1 MWLHHKHCVCVC
13 ARFDRFLFWCVCRL
27 EVAMANVKTD
37 SHIDHA
43 LLRFHPTLRFER
55 TDPNA
60 ISSSACSKAAAQSS
74 VVSVAE
80 DDGDDDG
87 DDGRSREAPAAFV
100 MPPPPGNRFAPIKDI
115 AKLACFAE
123 EARQHLLQPSS
134 AEHVHHQHQ
143 QQHQHSHLLA
153 FGRPKPPNTSSIMH
167 HHPPPHPP
175 RYTPLPIVFQRR
187 WSSLVAPSP
196 SFPSSSSSLRSLPA
210 LRAAAAARAQGLH
223 LLCSGGSAHHHHRAT
238 VRMPNLVC
246 LQYTTTTAPC
256 HHYQIGERRPLLLLS
271 QQNKSCFVR
280 KINRLL

>member
-1 MWLHHKHCVCVC
+1 
-13 ARFDRFLFWCVCRL
+13 
-27 EVAMANVKTD
+27 MANVKTD

-60 ISSSACSKAAAQSS
+60 ISSSSCSKAAAQSS

-80 DDGDDDG
+80 DDGDG
-87 DDGRSREAPAAFV
+87 DARSREAPAAFV

-134 AEHVHHQHQ
+134 AEEHVRH
-143 QQHQHSHLLA
+143 QHQHSHLLA
-153 FGRPKPPNTSSIMH
+153 FGRPKPPNTSPIMH
-167 HHPPPHPP
+167 HHPHHPHPHPP

-187 WSSLVAPSP
+187 WSSLVAPS
-196 SFPSSSSSLRSLPA
+196 SSSSRPPLPA
-210 LRAAAAARAQGLH
+210 LRAAARAQGLH
-223 LLCSGGSAHHHHRAT
+223 LLCSGGSAHHNHHHCAT
-238 VRMPNLVC
+238 VRVPNLVC
-246 LQYTTTTAPC
+246 LHYN
-256 HHYQIGERRPLLLLS
+256 HHRYQIGEGRPKGLPLLFLS

-280 KINRLL
+280 KINRIL